1 VTLARRAETRPRR
14 QIARAGRDSAEQGS
28 AELDRGSSTLGAI
41 LVIPVMIMLT
51 MLVLQF
57 AMLWHGRHVAAAV
70 AQTGVQAAA
79 GYRATAA
86 DGQASAAGYLADV
99 APNLLR
105 DATVTVSRSGT
116 AVTAVVTARI
126 PSVVPFTHFDVAE
139 TVTGPVER
147 FSAGAGP

>member
-1 VTLARRAETRPRR
+1 M
-14 QIARAGRDSAEQGS
+14 
-28 AELDRGSSTLGAI
+28 LGAI
-41 LVIPVMIMLT
+41 LVIPVMIVLT

-70 AQTGVQAAA
+70 AQTGVQGAA

-86 DGQASAAGYLADV
+86 DGRASAAGYLADV

-105 DATVTVSRSGT
+105 DAAVTVDRTATTVTARVS
-116 AVTAVVTARI
+116 ARI
-126 PSVVPFTHFDVAE
+126 PSVVPFAHFDVQE

-147 FSAGAGP
+147 FTTGTGP